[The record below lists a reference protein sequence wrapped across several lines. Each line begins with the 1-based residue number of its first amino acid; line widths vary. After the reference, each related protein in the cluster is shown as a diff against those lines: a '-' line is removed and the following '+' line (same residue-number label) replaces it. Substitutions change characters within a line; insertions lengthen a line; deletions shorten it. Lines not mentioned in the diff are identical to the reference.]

1 MATESKPMDIEEEV
15 DEIDQE
21 IKKPEDEGQVADR
34 EFNYKRKPSAE
45 DLKAPDVFSNFGRE
59 TLPIYR
65 AITHD
70 TPTGMPSAIDP
81 KKPTLPE
88 KEKKPDKGTQ
98 ERHLLDNPDT
108 SRFNFMRA
116 MLELKSKVEGMP
128 SGEKE
133 KDETLNFNDD
143 GTPEYSIDQLKE
155 KISDLDK
162 KLAELR
168 KKPKKKII
176 KPKGTKISVRALPK
190 KKSYTEEL
198 VDFSMKL
205 KRGEGGTAAV
215 VPKKGQRL
223 AGGGKEVLGSPIA
236 DLNATSSNQQTVRPQ
251 HPSNE
256 LDNKEEPWKG
266 KFKDKP
272 TGNKQSKRS
281 QRNQNTRA
289 SRAGTK
295 KLVGGAMGNLNARI
309 QSPKV
314 VGAKGEKIMASDKTP
329 KQTRSGQQ
337 RSAKRRISLNVVRR
351 SFIEHF
357 KGIRDDIEFDSSN
370 DPVGA
375 GHGAKEP
382 DLIGS
387 KKLGVKPP
395 THKPSMPTKKPAKR
409 TGVGTVGL
417 GSGAGAPITRANDR
431 EWFSEVYGV

>member
-21 IKKPEDEGQVADR
+21 IKKPEDEGQVAER
-34 EFNYKRKPSAE
+34 ELNYQRKPSAE
-45 DLKAPDVFSNFGRE
+45 DLKAPDVFSNFRKE

-81 KKPTLPE
+81 KKPTLPK
-88 KEKKPDKGTQ
+88 KEKPPEKGTQ

-143 GTPEYSIDQLKE
+143 GTPKYSIDQLKE
-155 KISDLDK
+155 KIAEIDK
-162 KLAELR
+162 KLANWNAIVN
-168 KKPKKKII
+168 KKPNAKS
-176 KPKGTKISVRALPK
+176 PKRLIPTRPK
-190 KKSYTEEL
+190 KKSYTEQL

-236 DLNATSSNQQTVRPQ
+236 GLNATSSNQQTVRPQ

-256 LDNKEEPWKG
+256 LDDKG
-266 KFKDKP
+266 EFFKDKP

-314 VGAKGEKIMASDKTP
+314 VGAKGDKPKPSDKNP
-329 KQTRSGQQ
+329 PQTRRGQQ
-337 RSAKRRISLNVVRR
+337 RSAKRRISLEVIRR
-351 SFIEHF
+351 SVIEHL
-357 KGIRDDIEFDSSN
+357 KSIRDDVEFDSPN

-375 GHGAKEP
+375 GHGAKNTP
-382 DLIGS
+382 KVNSKQVDAKDPSLIS
-387 KKLGVKPP
+387 S
-395 THKPSMPTKKPAKR
+395 HKPSMSTKKPAKR
-409 TGVGTVGL
+409 TGLGTMGL
-417 GSGAGAPITRANDR
+417 GSGVGAPITRANDR
-431 EWFSEVYGV
+431 EWFSEVYGI

>member
-21 IKKPEDEGQVADR
+21 IKKPEEEGQVAER
-34 EFNYKRKPSAE
+34 ELNYQRKPSAE
-45 DLKAPDVFSNFGRE
+45 DLKAPDVFSKFRKE

-88 KEKKPDKGTQ
+88 KEKKPEKGTQ

-133 KDETLNFNDD
+133 KDETMRFDDSGRPLLNM
-143 GTPEYSIDQLKE
+143 EQIKA
-155 KISDLDK
+155 KIADLEK
-162 KLAELR
+162 KLSNWNAKVN
-168 KKPKKKII
+168 KKPNAKSPKRLIPT
-176 KPKGTKISVRALPK
+176 KPR
-190 KKSYTEEL
+190 KKSYTGQL
-198 VDFSMKL
+198 LDFNIKL

-236 DLNATSSNQQTVRPQ
+236 GLNATSSNQQTVRPQ

-256 LDNKEEPWKG
+256 LDDKG
-266 KFKDKP
+266 EFFKDKP

-314 VGAKGEKIMASDKTP
+314 VGAKGEKIKPSDKNP

-351 SFIEHF
+351 SFIEHL

-375 GHGAKEP
+375 GHGAKNTP
-382 DLIGS
+382 NVNSKQVDAKDPSLIS
-387 KKLGVKPP
+387 S
-395 THKPSMPTKKPAKR
+395 HKPSMPTKKPAKR
-409 TGVGTVGL
+409 TGLGTSGL
-417 GSGAGAPITRANDR
+417 GAGVGAPITRANDR
-431 EWFSEVYGV
+431 EWFSEVYGI

>member
-1 MATESKPMDIEEEV
+1 MASESKPMDIEEEV
-15 DEIDQE
+15 EDIDQE
-21 IKKPEDEGQVADR
+21 IKKPDEGQVADR
-34 EFNYKRKPSAE
+34 EFNYQRKPNAE
-45 DLKAPDVFSNFGRE
+45 DLKAPDVFSKFRKE

-65 AITHD
+65 AVTYD
-70 TPTGMPSAIDP
+70 NPTGVASPTNP
-81 KKPTLPE
+81 KKPTLPK
-88 KEKKPDKGTQ
+88 KEKPPEKGTL
-98 ERHLLDNPDT
+98 ERHLLENPDT

-116 MLELKSKVEGMP
+116 MLELKSKVEAGMP

-133 KDETLNFNDD
+133 KDETMRFDDSGRPILNL
-143 GTPEYSIDQLKE
+143 EQIKA
-155 KISDLDK
+155 KIADLEK
-162 KLAELR
+162 KLSNWNAIVN
-168 KKPKKKII
+168 KKPNAKSPKRLIPT
-176 KPKGTKISVRALPK
+176 KPR
-190 KKSYTEEL
+190 KKSYTEQL
-198 VDFSMKL
+198 LDFSNKI
-205 KRGEGGTAAV
+205 RGDSGSDTAEV
-215 VPKKGQRL
+215 VPKRGSRHRGRGKLEGGDPMSRL
-223 AGGGKEVLGSPIA
+223 LTTE
-236 DLNATSSNQQTVRPQ
+236 QTVRPQ

-256 LDNKEEPWKG
+256 LDDKG
-266 KFKDKP
+266 EFFKDKP

-314 VGAKGEKIMASDKTP
+314 IGAKGEKIKPSDKNP

-357 KGIRDDIEFDSSN
+357 KGIRDDIEFDSPN

-375 GHGAKEP
+375 GHGAKNTP
-382 DLIGS
+382 NVNS
-387 KKLGVKPP
+387 KKLGVKPS
-395 THKPSMPTKKPAKR
+395 TNKPSMPTKKPAKR

-431 EWFSEVYGV
+431 EWFSEVYGI